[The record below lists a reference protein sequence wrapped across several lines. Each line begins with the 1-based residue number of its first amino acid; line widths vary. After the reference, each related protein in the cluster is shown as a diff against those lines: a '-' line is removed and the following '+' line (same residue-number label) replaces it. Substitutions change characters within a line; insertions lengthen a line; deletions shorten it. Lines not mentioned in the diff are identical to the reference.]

1 METQELKVWF
11 GWFSLSGR
19 FFLVEK
25 YGVSL
30 SLPQIPQKP
39 LSSCETSP
47 HGSPSGRFQ
56 GHFHHKENF
65 VLESFPTS
73 TSSSSSLLSSFFFH
87 TSTKPTNYKKKHMS
101 FNSPYILLWKNTSPK
116 TSPYNPPLNPPTHPT
131 VRRPPAAHQ
140 ATIPRRRDAIHQLV
154 ALRAQGD
161 WVAGSVVN
169 PRFTG
174 RGGGSGK
181 MYGIPSPKLTASLA
195 LNIGQIKRP
204 QKENS
209 SSKHLF
215 SGVILLVTRRVLMYT
230 LMKLTSGTWSIWS
243 LNLQFP
249 WSFSKGR
256 ENKGQQ

>member
-1 METQELKVWF
+1 
-11 GWFSLSGR
+11 
-19 FFLVEK
+19 
-25 YGVSL
+25 
-30 SLPQIPQKP
+30 
-39 LSSCETSP
+39 
-47 HGSPSGRFQ
+47 
-56 GHFHHKENF
+56 
-65 VLESFPTS
+65 
-73 TSSSSSLLSSFFFH
+73 
-87 TSTKPTNYKKKHMS
+87 MS

-116 TSPYNPPLNPPTHPT
+116 TSPSNPPLKPTHPPHRVT
-131 VRRPPAAHQ
+131 GHPPRRPPAAHQ
-140 ATIPRRRDAIHQLV
+140 AAIPCRGDAIHQLV

-204 QKENS
+204 HKENS

-256 ENKGQQ
+256 ENKGQQITVSDM